1 MKTLSK
7 HNILKTG
14 LIFCA
19 LLIASCAETKK
30 ENAEEV
36 AVEPP
41 LLESASQEYAD
52 IVLKVYEHMASFDH
66 DGYGALMADDI
77 TWYWPD
83 GGADTRSSIKGKDKL
98 IAFWKNWQETTG
110 GTMSFGKNT
119 LLPLKVNK
127 PTNYYKAVGSGVL
140 AYTDIT
146 ITLKDQSTTVRQHG
160 VFMFNDDKKISNV
173 FLYYDRSG
181 IKELTNVVLGENKE

>member
-1 MKTLSK
+1 MKTLK
-7 HNILKTG
+7 NTFLKTG
-14 LIFCA
+14 FIIFA
-19 LLIASCAETKK
+19 LLILSCNETKK
-30 ENAEEV
+30 ENVEV
-36 AVEPP
+36 VELEPP

-52 IVLKVYEHMASFDH
+52 IVLKTYDHLSNFDH
-66 DGYGALMADDI
+66 DAYGALMADDI

-83 GGADTRSSIKGKDKL
+83 GGADTRNSINGKDNV
-98 IAFWKNWQETTG
+98 IAFWKNWEKTTG
-110 GTMSFGKNT
+110 GKMSFAKNT
-119 LLPLKVNK
+119 LLPIKVNK

-160 VFMFNDDKKISNV
+160 VFMFNDDMKISTV

-181 IKELTNVVLGENKE
+181 IKELTNVVFGETE

>member
-1 MKTLSK
+1 MKKPFHL
-7 HNILKTG
+7 NILKIG

-19 LLIASCAETKK
+19 ILITSCGETKK
-30 ENAEEV
+30 ENAEVVE
-36 AVEPP
+36 AEPP
-41 LLESASQEYAD
+41 VLESASQEYAD
-52 IVLKVYEHMASFDH
+52 IVLKMYDHMSNFDH

-83 GGADTRSSIKGKDKL
+83 GGADTRHSIKGKDSV

-110 GTMSFGKNT
+110 GKMTFSKNT
-119 LLPLKVNK
+119 LLPIKVNK

-146 ITLKDQSTTVRQHG
+146 IAIKDQSTTVRQHA
-160 VFMFNDDKKISNV
+160 VMMFNDDMKISNV
-173 FLYYDRSG
+173 FLYYDRTG
-181 IKELTNVVLGENKE
+181 ILALTNVVLGESK